1 MVDTPGMGAKGPGA
15 ETRDTLMSPQGH
27 SLSGMET
34 SMRRP
39 NWRIT
44 ISLVVLA
51 LWLVARPVSADDGG
65 TRAIIGQD
73 YVLEEGEQIED
84 DLLVV
89 GGLVRLMP
97 GSVLKGNLVTIGGET
112 VMAGSIWGDVVAM
125 GGSVE
130 MASTARIQGDLVAF
144 GRVRRHPDAIVGGNT
159 IEGLAAAQ
167 RLAYAP
173 RMWNGWFPPLLAWPA
188 PLAPQSRPLEPRVG
202 VEEPPTFSALVRLVA
217 TTVAMLLLA
226 TLVVALLPQRLT
238 CVTDAMRKAWL
249 LCCAMGVLT
258 VAVALILIPVLAI
271 ICLGIPVAIVLAI
284 GLLLATLVSLTA
296 AGSLLGERL
305 LRALGAKSQPL
316 LGATLVGT
324 LLIILMATI
333 PCIGPPLAAVV
344 AAWGLGAVVLTRF
357 GSLPPGSWALAA
369 DISSAT
375 PQSRA
380 ATAQR
385 PVVSADRAQRPRD
398 TRRLDQSTL
407 SENALDAEPS
417 PDS

>member
-1 MVDTPGMGAKGPGA
+1 
-15 ETRDTLMSPQGH
+15 
-27 SLSGMET
+27 
-34 SMRRP
+34 MRRP

-44 ISLVVLA
+44 ISLVLLA

-84 DLLVV
+84 DLLVL

-97 GSVLKGNLVTIGGET
+97 GSVLEGNLVAIGGET
-112 VMAGSIWGDVVAM
+112 VMAGSVWGDVVAI

-159 IEGLAAAQ
+159 IEGLEAAQ

-173 RMWNGWFPPLLAWPA
+173 RMWNGRFWPLPALPA
-188 PLAPQSRPLEPRVG
+188 PLGPQSKPSEPRVRI
-202 VEEPPTFSALVRLVA
+202 EEPPGFSALVRLVA
-217 TTVAMLLLA
+217 AIVAILLLA
-226 TLVVALLPQRLT
+226 ALLVALLPQRLT

-249 LCCAMGVLT
+249 LCCGMGVLT
-258 VAVALILIPVLAI
+258 VAVVVILIPVLTI

-284 GLLLATLVSLTA
+284 GLLLATLMSLTA
-296 AGSLLGERL
+296 AGKLLGEKL
-305 LRALGAKSQPL
+305 LQALGAKSQPL
-316 LGATLVGT
+316 FGATLVGT
-324 LLIILMATI
+324 LLVILIATI
-333 PCIGPPLAAVV
+333 PCIGPALAATV

-357 GSLPPGSWALAA
+357 GSLPPGTWAPAA
-369 DISSAT
+369 DISSTT

-380 ATAQR
+380 AATAER

-398 TRRLDQSTL
+398 TRRLDRSALT
-407 SENALDAEPS
+407 ENPPDAEPS
-417 PDS
+417 PDR